1 MFSKLHQVDVENS
14 FLNEVFEEEE
24 VHIELRQGFE
34 VHERESHVYK
44 VTKVLYRPQ
53 IIFLVIW
60 ISNLLVDL
68 FTI

>member
-1 MFSKLHQVDVENS
+1 MFSKLRQVDVENS

-53 IIFLVIW
+53 TQYFGYQ
-60 ISNLLVDL
+60 ISW
-68 FTI
+68 